1 MAVLAAADEPDR
13 RRLSLLSIG
22 TEMVGSLR
30 SFQILEPD
38 EAASIGRVA
47 GNRFASEPPRKQC
60 RFDRARRCSGIAFV
74 DRRRSQLRRLVAD
87 DPLVVLQAQMQ
98 Q

>member
-1 MAVLAAADEPDR
+1 MKDAAPIDILQMAVLAAADEPDR

-38 EAASIGRVA
+38 ETASIGRVA
-47 GNRFASEPPRKQC
+47 GNRVASKPPRKYC
-60 RFDRARRCSGIAFV
+60 RLDR
-74 DRRRSQLRRLVAD
+74 
-87 DPLVVLQAQMQ
+87 P
-98 Q
+98 